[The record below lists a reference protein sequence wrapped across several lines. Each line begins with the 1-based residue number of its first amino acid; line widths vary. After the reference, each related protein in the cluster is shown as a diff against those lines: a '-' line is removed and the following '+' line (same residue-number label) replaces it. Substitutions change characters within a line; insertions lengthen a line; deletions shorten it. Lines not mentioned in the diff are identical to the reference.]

1 MTGKVLQDLIKA
13 QLSSVMTDHS
23 GGTETWKQLP
33 NTKCQVGYDGMKS
46 LLRIPIDIGEATNWK
61 TRNSLLRSRISI
73 STTPYIYLSFDFDN
87 ADRLAPFL
95 VELVTSVD
103 ESDEDSSEVLE
114 ELLNRWSG
122 YWSETKPI
130 FNKEDQIGTLGELL
144 VLEKFLELE
153 PTLQTLETWKSPK
166 MKDDL
171 HDFEATKG
179 NLEVKT
185 SSSVPRSI
193 YVGSINQMDHEII
206 HPKSLLIIL
215 VKLNPGSEITL
226 PSVVE
231 GLRSRCSE
239 IGISV
244 VFDEMLKKRGYRDFE
259 EDTYSELSFDLDSIE
274 QHLVDDSTQIYTNR
288 NINEVYPAVVNMT
301 QVVRPEMINF
311 SPIAEDEWGQILQRM
326 NSNSIT

>member
-46 LLRIPIDIGEATNWK
+46 LLRIPIDSGEATNWK

-73 STTPYIYLSFDFDN
+73 STNPYIYLSFDFDN

-144 VLEKFLELE
+144 VLEKLLDLK

-206 HPKSLLIIL
+206 HPKSLLIVL
-215 VKLNPGSEITL
+215 VKLNSGSEMTL

-231 GLRSRCSE
+231 RLRFRCSQL
-239 IGISV
+239 GISV

-259 EDTYSELSFDLDSIE
+259 ADVYAEQAFDLDAIE
-274 QHLVDDSTQIYTNR
+274 QHTVDLNTPIYTNR
-288 NINEVYPAVVNMT
+288 DINTVYPAVVRVKQIIDPTM
-301 QVVRPEMINF
+301 VGF
-311 SPIAEDEWGQILQRM
+311 SPI
-326 NSNSIT
+326 NSNEWTTIAENIGI